1 MEAANPR
8 TDRGGSRIEGLAF
21 EVARAG
27 VELLKQG
34 EAEMAASV
42 GRILIADDDED
53 FRLVLVRRATRMGL
67 QVVEARN
74 GAEAVRTLKGGGFD
88 VLVVDLY
95 MPELSGLE
103 VAQQAR
109 ALDPRMQTIILT
121 GSASLET
128 AVEALRAGVYD
139 YLTKPLES
147 LASFELSLTRALE
160 HHYLMVENA
169 RLFKEVQR
177 LAVTDPLTGLFNRRK
192 LDETLELEV
201 ERSKRYSRP
210 LSAIMIDLDQ
220 MKQVN
225 DRLGHPAGDL
235 VLKAV
240 GQAIRG
246 QVRKVDVVTR
256 YGGDEF
262 FVLLPESDFNEA
274 LAIARRI
281 REGIGEVD
289 AGNAPMQASTGV
301 AKWISDYNTPE
312 AFLQAVDAALY
323 QAKGQGGGRIVAV
336 DPSSGGL
343 MQAD

>member
-1 MEAANPR
+1 VR
-8 TDRGGSRIEGLAF
+8 K
-21 EVARAG
+21 
-27 VELLKQG
+27 LK
-34 EAEMAASV
+34 E
-42 GRILIADDDED
+42 
-53 FRLVLVRRATRMGL
+53 
-67 QVVEARN
+67 
-74 GAEAVRTLKGGGFD
+74 GGFD
-88 VLVVDLY
+88 VLVADLY
-95 MPELSGLE
+95 MPEMSGLE

-109 ALDPRMQTIILT
+109 AIDPKMQTIILT
-121 GSASLET
+121 GSASFET

-169 RLFKEVQR
+169 RLFSEVQR

-201 ERSKRYSRP
+201 ERSKRYNRP

-225 DRLGHPAGDL
+225 DRLGHPTGDL

-240 GQAIRG
+240 GQAVRS

-262 FVLLPESDFNEA
+262 FVLLPESDLQEA

-281 REGIGEVD
+281 REDIRQVS
-289 AGNAPMQASTGV
+289 AGDMSMGASTGV
-301 AKWISDYNTPE
+301 AKWKPDYNTPE
-312 AFLQAVDAALY
+312 AFLRAVDSALY

-336 DPSSGGL
+336 DPASGEL
-343 MQAD
+343 VLAD

>member
-1 MEAANPR
+1 MK
-8 TDRGGSRIEGLAF
+8 GMAF
-21 EVARAG
+21 EETCEG
-27 VELLKQG
+27 VELVTQG
-34 EAEMAASV
+34 EADMAASV

-53 FRLVLVRRATRMGL
+53 FRLVLVRRASRMGL
-67 QVVEARN
+67 HVVEARN
-74 GAEAVRTLKGGGFD
+74 GAEAVRTLKEGGFD

-109 ALDPRMQTIILT
+109 AIDPKMQTIILT

-169 RLFKEVQR
+169 RLFSEVQR

-192 LDETLELEV
+192 LDETLELEL

-210 LSAIMIDLDQ
+210 LSAIMVDLDL

-235 VLKAV
+235 VLKDV
-240 GQAIRG
+240 GQAIRS

-262 FVLLPESDFNEA
+262 FVLLPESDFQEA

-281 REGIGEVD
+281 REGIRQVS
-289 AGNAPMQASTGV
+289 AGDTPMSASTGV
-301 AKWISDYNTPE
+301 AKWKPDYNTPE

-336 DPSSGGL
+336 HPASGGL
-343 MQAD
+343 VQAD